1 MATHNEVRIVGY
13 LKKDPMIMN
22 PGVEGEEKIL
32 CTVRVANR
40 ELDGYNDPPFQNI
53 LLYYDGTE
61 MMDQIKKLK
70 AYDLIDVKG
79 VVNVLNM
86 YKRSVCPSCGKENKK
101 GGTFFGVYPIHISK
115 LNGLQTV
122 YEHDSELPDEVL
134 IKHYREVSN
143 HALVIGHVNT
153 IPEMPET
160 DKGIC
165 CRYRLFVERKYCIKT
180 QDDIKADYPFIY
192 SYGRQALDDIQYL
205 KPGSLVLADGFI
217 RMRSVKNKTTC
228 GHCGCDYQFPDVAC
242 ELIPYNVEYFRGY
255 YTQEEVDQRRL
266 EQAKEAEKA
275 VLGAAAL

>member
-160 DKGIC
+160 DNH
-165 CRYRLFVERKYCIKT
+165 
-180 QDDIKADYPFIY
+180 
-192 SYGRQALDDIQYL
+192 
-205 KPGSLVLADGFI
+205 I
-217 RMRSVKNKTTC
+217 RNAGMSSC
-228 GHCGCDYQFPDVAC
+228 F
-242 ELIPYNVEYFRGY
+242 
-255 YTQEEVDQRRL
+255 
-266 EQAKEAEKA
+266 
-275 VLGAAAL
+275 